1 MEPPK
6 MFLYILLAVILIYML
21 IKSCRLLFMSE
32 NYDNTTTTSSIS
44 DSAASISDSAASGIS
59 DSAAS
64 ISDSAASISDSA
76 ASSISD
82 SAASISDSAASSIS
96 DSAASI
102 SDSAASSISDSA
114 ATLTNNLDT
123 SSNTQISPYVV
134 NNLKESTVNNEKT
147 NKSPILNVIDS
158 IKSIASNKPSNNT
171 TSNKQNNTIDT
182 SAETI
187 DQTTISDTLAELET
201 PQSTQPITTKPS
213 YTTQQSQVRSDPII
227 EPKYFDSSSD
237 TVIDGVKVIPHS
249 LSSPWANAYMKQSNN
264 YMLDTGHRN
273 KNNYDNGTMRFTKR
287 SPACCSPTYPPP
299 FKIRVD
305 PTICKDKKNYVPSP
319 YTGNDNWTNAGCA
332 CVTKQNILNLAHRGG
347 NA

>member
-1 MEPPK
+1 

-44 DSAASISDSAASGIS
+44 DSAASISDSAAS
-59 DSAAS
+59 

-96 DSAASI
+96 DSAAS
-102 SDSAASSISDSA
+102 
-114 ATLTNNLDT
+114 LTNNLDT
-123 SSNTQISPYVV
+123 SSDTQISPYVV
-134 NNLKESTVNNEKT
+134 NNLKVSTVNNEKT

-158 IKSIASNKPSNNT
+158 IKSLGSNKPSNNT

-187 DQTTISDTLAELET
+187 DQTSISDTLAELET

-264 YMLDTGHRN
+264 YMLDTGSRN

-299 FKIRVD
+299 FKLRVD

>member
-44 DSAASISDSAASGIS
+44 DSAASISDSAATSIS
-59 DSAAS
+59 DSAATSISDSAATS

-76 ASSISD
+76 ASSIS
-82 SAASISDSAASSIS
+82 
-96 DSAASI
+96 
-102 SDSAASSISDSA
+102 
-114 ATLTNNLDT
+114 
-123 SSNTQISPYVV
+123 SSNTTDNDIIIEDSRD
-134 NNLKESTVNNEKT
+134 TTTNNEKT

-158 IKSIASNKPSNNT
+158 IKSLGSNKSSNNT
-171 TSNKQNNTIDT
+171 TSNKQNNTINT

-264 YMLDTGHRN
+264 YMLDTGSRN

-305 PTICKDKKNYVPSP
+305 PTICKKKKNYVPSP

>member
-32 NYDNTTTTSSIS
+32 NYDNTV
-44 DSAASISDSAASGIS
+44 AASISDSAATPTSISDSAATPTSIS

-76 ASSISD
+76 ASISD
-82 SAASISDSAASSIS
+82 SAASGIS
-96 DSAASI
+96 
-102 SDSAASSISDSA
+102 
-114 ATLTNNLDT
+114 
-123 SSNTQISPYVV
+123 SSNTVDSDVIVEDS
-134 NNLKESTVNNEKT
+134 KDTSANNEKT

-171 TSNKQNNTIDT
+171 TSNKQNNIIDT

-187 DQTTISDTLAELET
+187 DQTSISDTLAELET

-264 YMLDTGHRN
+264 YMLDTGSRN

>member
-1 MEPPK
+1 

-32 NYDNTTTTSSIS
+32 NYDNTTTTTSISDSAASSIS

-64 ISDSAASISDSA
+64 ISDSAVS
-76 ASSISD
+76 SSISD
-82 SAASISDSAASSIS
+82 SAASISDSAVSGIS
-96 DSAASI
+96 
-102 SDSAASSISDSA
+102 
-114 ATLTNNLDT
+114 
-123 SSNTQISPYVV
+123 SSNTTDSDVMV
-134 NNLKESTVNNEKT
+134 EDSKDTSANNEKT

-158 IKSIASNKPSNNT
+158 IKSLGSNKSSNNT
-171 TSNKQNNTIDT
+171 TSNKQNNITDT

-201 PQSTQPITTKPS
+201 PQSTQPITIKPS
-213 YTTQQSQVRSDPII
+213 YTTQQTQVRSDPII

>member
-1 MEPPK
+1 

-44 DSAASISDSAASGIS
+44 DSAASISDSAASIS

-96 DSAASI
+96 DSAAS
-102 SDSAASSISDSA
+102 
-114 ATLTNNLDT
+114 LTNNLDT
-123 SSNTQISPYVV
+123 SSDTQISPYVV
-134 NNLKESTVNNEKT
+134 NNLKVSTVNNEKT

-158 IKSIASNKPSNNT
+158 IKSLGSNKPSNNT

-187 DQTTISDTLAELET
+187 DQTSISDTLAELET

-264 YMLDTGHRN
+264 YMLDTGSRN

-299 FKIRVD
+299 FKLRVD

>member
-32 NYDNTTTTSSIS
+32 NYDNTTTTSGISDSAATSIS
-44 DSAASISDSAASGIS
+44 DSAATPT
-59 DSAAS
+59 
-64 ISDSAASISDSA
+64 SISDSA

-82 SAASISDSAASSIS
+82 SAAS
-96 DSAASI
+96 
-102 SDSAASSISDSA
+102 
-114 ATLTNNLDT
+114 LTNNLDT
-123 SSNTQISPYVV
+123 SSDTQISPYVV
-134 NNLKESTVNNEKT
+134 NNLKESVVNNENTSPSNSSSNTTDNDVIIEDSRDTSTNNEKT

-171 TSNKQNNTIDT
+171 TSNKQNNIIDI
-182 SAETI
+182 SAETV
-187 DQTTISDTLAELET
+187 DQTSISDTLAELET

-213 YTTQQSQVRSDPII
+213 YTTQQTQVRSDPII

>member
-44 DSAASISDSAASGIS
+44 DSAASISDSAAS
-59 DSAAS
+59 

-96 DSAASI
+96 DSAAS
-102 SDSAASSISDSA
+102 
-114 ATLTNNLDT
+114 LTNNLDT
-123 SSNTQISPYVV
+123 SSDTQISPYVV
-134 NNLKESTVNNEKT
+134 NNLKVSTVNNEKT

-158 IKSIASNKPSNNT
+158 IKSLGSNKPSNNT

-187 DQTTISDTLAELET
+187 DQTSISDTLAELET

-264 YMLDTGHRN
+264 YMLDTGSRN

-299 FKIRVD
+299 FKLRVD

>member
-44 DSAASISDSAASGIS
+44 DSAASISDSAATSISDSAASGIS
-59 DSAAS
+59 DSAATSISDSAATS

-76 ASSISD
+76 ASSIS
-82 SAASISDSAASSIS
+82 
-96 DSAASI
+96 
-102 SDSAASSISDSA
+102 
-114 ATLTNNLDT
+114 
-123 SSNTQISPYVV
+123 SSNTTDNDIIIEDSRD
-134 NNLKESTVNNEKT
+134 TTTNNEKT

-158 IKSIASNKPSNNT
+158 IKSLGSNKSSNNT
-171 TSNKQNNTIDT
+171 TSNKQNNTINT

-264 YMLDTGHRN
+264 YMLDTGSRN

>member
-44 DSAASISDSAASGIS
+44 DSAASISDSTATSISDSAASSISDSAASSISDSAASIS

-82 SAASISDSAASSIS
+82 SAAS
-96 DSAASI
+96 
-102 SDSAASSISDSA
+102 
-114 ATLTNNLDT
+114 LTNNLDT
-123 SSNTQISPYVV
+123 SSDTQISPYVV

-299 FKIRVD
+299 FKIRID